1 MTNFIVANSGI
12 NPTPTPTPNK
22 SLTPT
27 PTPSVTS
34 TPIVVTVTP
43 SPTSSITPTPTL
55 TTTPTPTPTSSPR
68 PIVITEHPQPQTV
81 DIETAQS
88 TQFSTTAQ
96 TDSIN
101 YYSWQYSDDNGSTWN
116 YLTASGTPSISG
128 VSVLYLNNI
137 QSSQDNYQYRCEITN
152 GIFTDTTNAATLTV
166 IYDIVITSDPND
178 AIVSPSGTATFSIG
192 AE

>member
-1 MTNFIVANSGI
+1 MTNIIIANTGI
-12 NPTPTPTPNK
+12 QLTPTPTPGR

-68 PIVITEHPQPQTV
+68 PIIITEHPQSQTI
-81 DIETAQS
+81 DIETIQS
-88 TQFSTTAQ
+88 ASFRATAQ
-96 TDSIN
+96 PDSIN
-101 YYSWQYSDDNGSTWN
+101 YYSWQYSDDNGATWN
-116 YLTASGTPSISG
+116 NINTNQKPNPAGT
-128 VSVLYLNNI
+128 SVLYLGNLQAAQNN
-137 QSSQDNYQYRCEITN
+137 QQFRCEINNGVFTSITN
-152 GIFTDTTNAATLTV
+152 TATLTLLSE
-166 IYDIVITSDPND
+166 INITSNPSNTM
-178 AIVSPSGTATFSIG
+178 VSTSGTATFSVG